1 MLITGRAVYQFHV
14 RTKTGRSR
22 LLNERAPHPY
32 VEIHPANAARLEI
45 GLGGLVAITTPNG
58 RWEGLAM
65 VVDTVRQGVG
75 VRPPRYGHGSESAN
89 QHTWY
94 ARDPVSHQPHLN
106 RRRLRFGGL
115 ASGNLSRGC
124 WRGLRN

>member
-1 MLITGRAVYQFHV
+1 
-14 RTKTGRSR
+14 
-22 LLNERAPHPY
+22 
-32 VEIHPANAARLEI
+32 
-45 GLGGLVAITTPNG
+45 
-58 RWEGLAM
+58 M

-75 VRPPRYGHGSESAN
+75 VRPPHYGHGSESAN
-89 QHTWY
+89 QHTCY
-94 ARDPVSHQPHLN
+94 ARDPVSYQPHLN